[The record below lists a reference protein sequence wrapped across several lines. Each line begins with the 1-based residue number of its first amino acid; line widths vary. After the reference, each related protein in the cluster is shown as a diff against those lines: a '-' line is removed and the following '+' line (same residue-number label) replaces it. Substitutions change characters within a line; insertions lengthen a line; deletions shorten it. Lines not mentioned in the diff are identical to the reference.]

1 MQMYIV
7 TLVSFFAL
15 FFPQET
21 AALIASPAARA
32 IVPLSQP
39 TLRSLPHRVDI
50 CGNTPRSLLH
60 HDPKEYSMCGGNNSI
75 KSTYNSL
82 LVCSD
87 QAYCLGGEPCH
98 GYYCNE
104 YHDLRASTTISLTET
119 AITSGAGPGLETVA
133 AVVFAGG
140 IAWYLASQN
149 EATAAILFQPPP
161 QKPEGSRED
170 DHSCKDQGEEPDCDN
185 GGGNNPWGL
194 CSRHCTDITAGP
206 CEEQN
211 CPKDKTASCPA
222 QDCNGNDSSLQCT
235 AKGKLKGCQCCPEKL
250 PKCPADDFKS
260 DEEKDE
266 DMCKADKF
274 KGRPCKNPDFESMDK
289 KEDTSPFGLHGAASN
304 QPREPKEYCK
314 CGDNRATIWSV
325 APEATA
331 PCRWSPESRGIAAT
345 FSTPA
350 PAPTPPPAPASPSP
364 ATPNSNTCQNI
375 CGAMIC
381 FERCD

>member
-21 AALIASPAARA
+21 TALIASPAARA

-75 KSTYNSL
+75 KSTCNSL

-87 QAYCLGGEPCH
+87 QAYCLGGKPCH

-119 AITSGAGPGLETVA
+119 AITSGAGSGLETVA

-149 EATAAILFQPPP
+149 EATAAIVFQPPP

-170 DHSCKDQGEEPDCDN
+170 DRSCKDQGEEPDCDN
-185 GGGNNPWGL
+185 G
-194 CSRHCTDITAGP
+194 GP

-235 AKGKLKGCQCCPEKL
+235 AKGKLKGCQCCPENL

-274 KGRPCKNPDFESMDK
+274 KGYPNIIPGYQK
-289 KEDTSPFGLHGAASN
+289 KEDTSPFCLHGAASN
-304 QPREPKEYCK
+304 QPREHKEYCK

-364 ATPNSNTCQNI
+364 ATPTSNTCQNI